1 MCKFFAYI
9 YLMQTSLTLSLDKR
23 RSRKDGKFPVIIRLG
38 HYQKTTSIATG
49 QAIPEECWDD
59 KKKKIKG
66 AYKGTD
72 SLFHLNNMILK
83 ELVAYQDKVNK
94 LKESGELRFLSIK
107 QLKNR
112 LVGKNKYDS
121 FFEFGESKVAEL
133 KATKRFGTAQSYQH
147 LINILRKFTKGRDVK
162 FNEVN
167 YEFLV
172 DFERFHLSKSKNS
185 INGVASYMRTLR
197 AIYNRGIKE
206 GIINREAYPFYN
218 YQVKTVPTAK
228 RAIKLESIKKI
239 LQVKIDPSDFMIHYR
254 NYFIFS
260 YMLFGMSFID
270 MAFLR
275 VENIMD
281 GRIRFQR
288 KKTSK
293 LYDIKITEPLQ
304 EIITYYTKDK
314 KPGDFIL
321 PIIKREKLEL
331 QYKDAKDALHR
342 YNDGLKRLAERCGI
356 DEKLTSYVSRHS
368 FATHAMLKN
377 IPLMAISEML
387 GHSKLNTTQIYL
399 KSLPSNLMD
408 VYQEE
413 LNKF

>member
-1 MCKFFAYI
+1 
-9 YLMQTSLTLSLDKR
+9 MQTSLTLSLDRR

-49 QAIPEECWDD
+49 QAIPEECWDER
-59 KKKKIKG
+59 KKKIRVS
-66 AYKGTD
+66 YKGTD
-72 SLFHLNNMILK
+72 ALYHLNNLLLK
-83 ELVAYQDKVNK
+83 ELVSYQDKINK
-94 LKESGELRFLSIK
+94 LLETGELEFLSIK

-121 FFEFGESKVAEL
+121 FFEFGDAKAAEL
-133 KATKRFGTAQSYQH
+133 KATKRFGTARSYKE
-147 LINILRKFTKGRDVK
+147 LVNILRKFTKGRDVK

-167 YEFLV
+167 YEFLL
-172 DFERFHLSKSKNS
+172 DFERFHLSKPGNS

-197 AIYNRGIKE
+197 SLYNKGIKE
-206 GIINREAYPFYN
+206 GLVKREAYPFYN
-218 YQVKTVPTAK
+218 YQIKTVPTAK
-228 RAIKLESIKKI
+228 RAIKQDSVKKI
-239 LQVKIDPSDFMIHYR
+239 LQMKLDPSDFMVHYR
-254 NYFIFS
+254 NYFVLS

-270 MAFLR
+270 MAFLK
-275 VENIMD
+275 VENIKN
-281 GRIRFQR
+281 GRILFQR

-304 EIITYYTKDK
+304 KILSFYTKNK
-314 KPGDFIL
+314 KPKDFIL
-321 PIIKREKLEL
+321 PIIKRENPEL
-331 QYKDAKDALHR
+331 QYKDAKDALQR
-342 YNDGLKRLAERCGI
+342 YNIGLTRLADRCGI

-387 GHSKLNTTQIYL
+387 GHSKLSTTQIYL

-408 VYQEE
+408 VYQEQM
-413 LNKF
+413 NNF

>member
-1 MCKFFAYI
+1 
-9 YLMQTSLTLSLDKR
+9 MQTSLTLSLDKR

-49 QAIPEECWDD
+49 QAIPKECWDD
-59 KKKKIKG
+59 RKKKIKG
-66 AYKGTD
+66 SFKGTEA
-72 SLFHLNNMILK
+72 LFHLNNLLLK
-83 ELVAYQDKVNK
+83 ELVQYQDKINQ
-94 LKESGELRFLSIK
+94 LRESGELEFLSIK

-121 FFEFGESKVAEL
+121 FYEFGEAKVVEL
-133 KATKRFGTAQSYQH
+133 KATNRFGTAKNYQH
-147 LINILRKFTKGRDVK
+147 LINVLRKFTKGRDVK

-172 DFERFHLSKSKNS
+172 DFERYHLSKPGNS
-185 INGVASYMRTLR
+185 INGVASYMRTLK
-197 AIYNRGIKE
+197 AIFNRGIKA
-206 GIINREAYPFYN
+206 GIIKREAYPFYN
-218 YQVKTVPTAK
+218 YQIKTVPTAK
-228 RAIKLESIKKI
+228 RAIKQESVKKI
-239 LQVKIDPSDFMIHYR
+239 LEMKIDPSDFMVHYR
-254 NYFIFS
+254 NYFILS

-270 MAFLR
+270 MAFLK
-275 VENIMD
+275 VENIRN

-293 LYDIKITEPLQ
+293 LYDIKITEPLK
-304 EIITYYTKDK
+304 EILNFYTKDK
-314 KPGDFIL
+314 SSDEFIL
-321 PIIKREKLEL
+321 PIIKREKVEL
-331 QYKDAKDALHR
+331 QYKDVKDALHR
-342 YNDGLKRLAERCGI
+342 YNDGLKRLAKRCGI

-377 IPLMAISEML
+377 IPLIAISEML

-413 LNKF
+413 LNRF

>member
-1 MCKFFAYI
+1 
-9 YLMQTSLTLSLDKR
+9 MQTSLTLSLDKR

-49 QAIPEECWDD
+49 KAIPEECWDD
-59 KKKKIKG
+59 RKKKIRG
-66 AYKGTD
+66 SYKGTD
-72 SLFHLNNMILK
+72 ALFHLNNLLLK
-83 ELVAYQDKVNK
+83 ELVSYQDKVNK
-94 LKESGELRFLSIK
+94 LQESGELEFISIK

-121 FFEFGESKVAEL
+121 FFEFGEVKVVEL
-133 KATKRFGTAQSYQH
+133 KASNRFGTAQSYHH
-147 LINILRKFTKGRDVK
+147 LINILRKFIKGRDVK
-162 FNEVN
+162 FNEIN

-172 DFERFHLSKSKNS
+172 DFERYHLSKPRNN

-197 AIYNRGIKE
+197 ALYNKGIKE
-206 GIINREAYPFYN
+206 GIIKREAYPFYN
-218 YQVKTVPTAK
+218 YQIKTVPTAK
-228 RAIKLESIKKI
+228 RAIKQESIKKI
-239 LQVKIDPSDFMIHYR
+239 LQMELEPSDFMIHYR
-254 NYFIFS
+254 NYFILS

-270 MAFLR
+270 MAFLKI
-275 VENIMD
+275 ENIKD
-281 GRIRFQR
+281 GRIQFQR

-293 LYDIKITEPLQ
+293 LYDIKITEPLK
-304 EIITYYTKDK
+304 EILDFYTKDK
-314 KPGDFIL
+314 HPDEFIL
-321 PIIKREKLEL
+321 PVIKRETLEL

-342 YNDGLKRLAERCGI
+342 YNDGLKRLAERCNI

-368 FATHAMLKN
+368 FATHAMLKD
-377 IPLMAISEML
+377 IPLIAISEML

>member
-1 MCKFFAYI
+1 
-9 YLMQTSLTLSLDKR
+9 MQTSLTLSLDKR

-49 QAIPEECWDD
+49 QVIPEECWDER
-59 KKKKIKG
+59 KKKIKG
-66 AYKGTD
+66 SFKGTEA
-72 SLFHLNNMILK
+72 LFHLNNLILK
-83 ELVAYQDKVNK
+83 PLVQYQDKVNK
-94 LKESGELRFLSIK
+94 LKESGELEFLSIK

-121 FFEFGESKVAEL
+121 FFEFGEAKVLEL
-133 KATKRFGTAQSYQH
+133 QASQRFGTASNYSR
-147 LINILRKFTKGRDVK
+147 LISVLRKFANGRDVK

-167 YEFLV
+167 YEFLM
-172 DFERFHLSKSKNS
+172 DFERYHLSKPTNS

-206 GIINREAYPFYN
+206 GIIKREAYPFYN
-218 YQVKTVPTAK
+218 YQIKTTPTEK

-239 LQVKIDPSDFMIHYR
+239 LQLEIDPEDFMIHYR
-254 NYFIFS
+254 NYFILS

-270 MAFLR
+270 MAFLK
-275 VENIMD
+275 VENIRG
-281 GRIRFQR
+281 GRIKFQR

-293 LYDIKITEPLQ
+293 LYDIKITAPLKK
-304 EIITYYTKDK
+304 ILDYYIKDK
-314 KPGDFIL
+314 DPEDFIL
-321 PIIKREKLEL
+321 PIIKRDKLEL

-342 YNDGLKRLAERCGI
+342 YNDGLKRLAKRCEI

-368 FATHAMLKN
+368 FATHAMLKD

-387 GHSKLNTTQIYL
+387 GHSKINTTQIYL
-399 KSLPSNLMD
+399 KSLPSNIMD

>member
-1 MCKFFAYI
+1 
-9 YLMQTSLTLSLDKR
+9 MQTSLTLSLDKR

-49 QAIPEECWDD
+49 QVIPEECWDER
-59 KKKKIKG
+59 KKKIKG
-66 AYKGTD
+66 SFKGTEA
-72 SLFHLNNMILK
+72 LFHLNNLILK
-83 ELVAYQDKVNK
+83 QLVQYQDKVNK
-94 LKESGELRFLSIK
+94 LKESGELEFLSIK

-121 FFEFGESKVAEL
+121 FFEFGEAKALEL
-133 KATKRFGTAQSYQH
+133 QASQRFGTASNYSR
-147 LINILRKFTKGRDVK
+147 LISVLRKFANGRDVK

-167 YEFLV
+167 YEFLM
-172 DFERFHLSKSKNS
+172 DFERYHLSKPKNS
-185 INGVASYMRTLR
+185 INGVASYMRTIR

-206 GIINREAYPFYN
+206 GVIKREAYPFYN
-218 YQVKTVPTAK
+218 YQIKTTPTEK

-239 LQVKIDPSDFMIHYR
+239 LQLEIDPEDFMIHYR
-254 NYFIFS
+254 NYFILS

-270 MAFLR
+270 MAFLK
-275 VENIMD
+275 VENIRG
-281 GRIRFQR
+281 GRIKFQR

-293 LYDIKITEPLQ
+293 LYDIKITAPLKK
-304 EIITYYTKDK
+304 ILDYYIKDK
-314 KPGDFIL
+314 DQEDFIL
-321 PIIKREKLEL
+321 PIIKRDKLEL

-342 YNDGLKRLAERCGI
+342 YNDGLKRLAKRCDI

-368 FATHAMLKN
+368 FATHAMLKD

-387 GHSKLNTTQIYL
+387 GHSKINTTQIYL
-399 KSLPSNLMD
+399 KSLPSNIMD

>member
-1 MCKFFAYI
+1 
-9 YLMQTSLTLSLDKR
+9 MQTSLTLSLDKR

-49 QAIPEECWDD
+49 QAIPEECWDGR
-59 KKKKIKG
+59 KKKIRVS
-66 AYKGTD
+66 YKGTD
-72 SLFHLNNMILK
+72 ALYHLNNLLLK
-83 ELVAYQDKVNK
+83 ELVSYQDKINK
-94 LKESGELRFLSIK
+94 LLETGELEFLSIK

-121 FFEFGESKVAEL
+121 FFEFGDAKAAEL
-133 KATKRFGTAQSYQH
+133 KATKRFGTARSYKE
-147 LINILRKFTKGRDVK
+147 LVNILRKFTKGRDVK

-167 YEFLV
+167 YEFLL
-172 DFERFHLSKSKNS
+172 DFERFHLSKPGNS

-197 AIYNRGIKE
+197 SLYNKGIKE
-206 GIINREAYPFYN
+206 GLVKREAYPFYN
-218 YQVKTVPTAK
+218 YQIKTVPTAK
-228 RAIKLESIKKI
+228 RAIKQDSVKKI
-239 LQVKIDPSDFMIHYR
+239 LQMKLDPSDFMVHYR
-254 NYFIFS
+254 NYFVLS

-270 MAFLR
+270 MAFLK
-275 VENIMD
+275 VENIKN
-281 GRIRFQR
+281 GRILFQR

-304 EIITYYTKDK
+304 KILSFYTKNK
-314 KPGDFIL
+314 KPKDFIL
-321 PIIKREKLEL
+321 PIIKRENPEL
-331 QYKDAKDALHR
+331 QYKDAKDALQR
-342 YNDGLKRLAERCGI
+342 YNIGLTRLADRCGI

-387 GHSKLNTTQIYL
+387 GHSKLSTTQIYL

-408 VYQEE
+408 VYQEQM
-413 LNKF
+413 NNF

>member
-1 MCKFFAYI
+1 
-9 YLMQTSLTLSLDKR
+9 MQTSLTLSLDKR

-59 KKKKIKG
+59 RKKKIKG
-66 AYKGTD
+66 SFKGTEA
-72 SLFHLNNMILK
+72 LFYLNNLLLK
-83 ELVAYQDKVNK
+83 ELVQYQDKINQ
-94 LKESGELRFLSIK
+94 LRESGELEFLSIK

-121 FFEFGESKVAEL
+121 FYEFGEAKVVEL
-133 KATKRFGTAQSYQH
+133 KATNRFGTAKNYQH
-147 LINILRKFTKGRDVK
+147 LINVLRKFTKGRDVK

-172 DFERFHLSKSKNS
+172 DFERYHLSKPGNS
-185 INGVASYMRTLR
+185 INGVASYMRTLK
-197 AIYNRGIKE
+197 AIFNRGIKA
-206 GIINREAYPFYN
+206 GIIKREAYPFYN
-218 YQVKTVPTAK
+218 YQIKTVPTAK
-228 RAIKLESIKKI
+228 RAIKQESVKKI
-239 LQVKIDPSDFMIHYR
+239 LEMKIDPSDFMVHYR
-254 NYFIFS
+254 NYFILS

-270 MAFLR
+270 MAFLK
-275 VENIMD
+275 VENIRN

-293 LYDIKITEPLQ
+293 LYDIKITEPLK
-304 EIITYYTKDK
+304 EILNFYTKDK
-314 KPGDFIL
+314 SSDEFIL
-321 PIIKREKLEL
+321 PIIKREKVEL
-331 QYKDAKDALHR
+331 QYKDVKDALHR
-342 YNDGLKRLAERCGI
+342 YNDGLKRLAKRCGI

-377 IPLMAISEML
+377 IPLIAISEML

>member
-1 MCKFFAYI
+1 
-9 YLMQTSLTLSLDKR
+9 MQTSLTLSLDKR

-49 QAIPEECWDD
+49 QAIPEECWDE
-59 KKKKIKG
+59 KKKKIRG
-66 AYKGTD
+66 SYKGTD
-72 SLFHLNNMILK
+72 ALYHLNNLLLK
-83 ELVAYQDKVNK
+83 ELVSYQDKINK
-94 LKESGELRFLSIK
+94 LQETGELEFLSIK

-121 FFEFGESKVAEL
+121 FFEFGDAKAAEL
-133 KATKRFGTAQSYQH
+133 KATKRFGTARSYKE
-147 LINILRKFTKGRDVK
+147 LINILKKFTNGRDVK

-167 YEFLV
+167 YEFLL
-172 DFERFHLSKSKNS
+172 DFERFHLSKPGNS

-197 AIYNRGIKE
+197 ALYNKGIKE
-206 GIINREAYPFYN
+206 GLVKREAYPFYN
-218 YQVKTVPTAK
+218 YQIKTVPTAK
-228 RAIKLESIKKI
+228 RAIKQDSVKKI
-239 LQVKIDPSDFMIHYR
+239 LQMKLDPSDFMVHYR
-254 NYFIFS
+254 NYFILS

-270 MAFLR
+270 MAFLK
-275 VENIMD
+275 VENIKN
-281 GRIRFQR
+281 GRILFQR

-304 EIITYYTKDK
+304 KILSFYIKNK
-314 KPGDFIL
+314 KPKDFIL
-321 PIIKREKLEL
+321 PIIKRENPEL
-331 QYKDAKDALHR
+331 QYKDAKDALQR
-342 YNDGLKRLAERCGI
+342 YNIGLTRLANKCGI

-387 GHSKLNTTQIYL
+387 GHSKLSTTQIYL

-413 LNKF
+413 MNNF

>member
-1 MCKFFAYI
+1 
-9 YLMQTSLTLSLDKR
+9 MQTSLTLSLDKR

-49 QAIPEECWDD
+49 QAIPEDCWDER
-59 KKKKIKG
+59 KKKIRVS
-66 AYKGTD
+66 YKGTD
-72 SLFHLNNMILK
+72 ALYHLNNLLLK
-83 ELVAYQDKVNK
+83 ELVSYQDKINK
-94 LKESGELRFLSIK
+94 LLETGELEFLSIK

-121 FFEFGESKVAEL
+121 FFEFGDAKAAEL
-133 KATKRFGTAQSYQH
+133 KATKRFGTARSYKE
-147 LINILRKFTKGRDVK
+147 LVNILRKFTKGRDVK

-167 YEFLV
+167 YEFLL
-172 DFERFHLSKSKNS
+172 DFERFHLSKPGNS

-197 AIYNRGIKE
+197 SLYNKGIKE
-206 GIINREAYPFYN
+206 GLVKREAYPFYN
-218 YQVKTVPTAK
+218 YQIKTVPTAK
-228 RAIKLESIKKI
+228 RAIKQDSVKKI
-239 LQVKIDPSDFMIHYR
+239 LQMKLDPTDFMVHYR
-254 NYFIFS
+254 NYFVLS

-270 MAFLR
+270 MAFLK
-275 VENIMD
+275 VENIKN
-281 GRIRFQR
+281 GRILFQR

-304 EIITYYTKDK
+304 KILSFYTKNK
-314 KPGDFIL
+314 KPKDFIL
-321 PIIKREKLEL
+321 PIIKRENPEL
-331 QYKDAKDALHR
+331 QYKDAKDALQR
-342 YNDGLKRLAERCGI
+342 YNIGLTRLADRCGI

-387 GHSKLNTTQIYL
+387 GHSKLSTTQIYL

-408 VYQEE
+408 VYQEQM
-413 LNKF
+413 NNF